1 MQKFIPENIFR
12 NDVDALTPYK
22 PVAPFDVLAKE
33 LGIPAEKIV
42 KLDANEN
49 PYGASPRAK
58 AVLAQFPFPHIYP
71 DPAARHLRD
80 ALSAYLSV
88 PAEHIIIGS
97 GGDEVIDMLL
107 RLVINPGDAIINT
120 PPTFGMYPIN
130 ARLNRAE
137 VIDVPRR
144 ADFSLDVPAIEQAV
158 VDNPRAKVLFLTSPN
173 NPDGGITPMETLE
186 RLLRLPIL
194 IMWDE
199 AYAEFCRQNTAPL
212 VLKHPN
218 LIVLRTFSKWAG
230 LAGLRLGYG
239 IFPTPIA
246 EMMWRVKSPYNA
258 NALAQAAALASLQ
271 DLDYLMDTVQKII
284 AARDQFL
291 QDVTTINWL
300 HPYPSH
306 SNFVL
311 MRVGGGRTA
320 EGVQAA
326 LKGQGI
332 LVRNYTPSGLHGHLR
347 IGVGKP
353 EDMQQLLHTLA
364 KM

>member
-1 MQKFIPENIFR
+1 MPTFIPENIFR
-12 NDVDALTPYK
+12 SDVDELTPYK
-22 PVAPFDVLAKE
+22 PVAPFDVLAE
-33 LGIPAEKIV
+33 QLGIPVEKIV

-49 PYGASPRAK
+49 PYGASPRVK

-158 VDNPRAKVLFLTSPN
+158 ANNPRAKVLFLTSPN
-173 NPDGGITPMETLE
+173 NPNGGITPMETLE

-199 AYAEFCRQNTAPL
+199 AYAEFCGQNTAPL

-239 IFPTPIA
+239 IFPAPIA

-258 NALAQAAALASLQ
+258 NVLAQEAALASLQ

-291 QDVTTINWL
+291 QDVTAIEWL

-311 MRVGGGRTA
+311 AKVGGGRTA
-320 EGVQAA
+320 EGVQNA
-326 LKGQGI
+326 LKQQGI
-332 LVRNYTPSGLHGHLR
+332 LVRNYTPSGLRGHLR
-347 IGVGKP
+347 IGIGKP
-353 EDMQQLLHTLA
+353 EDMKRLLDTLA
-364 KM
+364 KL